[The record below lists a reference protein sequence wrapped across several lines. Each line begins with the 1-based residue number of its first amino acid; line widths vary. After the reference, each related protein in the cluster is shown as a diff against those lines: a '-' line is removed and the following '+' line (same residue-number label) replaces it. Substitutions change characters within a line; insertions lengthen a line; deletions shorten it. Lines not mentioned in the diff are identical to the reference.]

1 MVKHEQQN
9 IKALVMFS
17 GGLDSSLVI
26 RILQEQGIEM
36 EAFHYTGAFHAGQ
49 FDEYDSSA
57 KRFADRFSVR
67 LSTFKIGD
75 DFVDVLKNPRYG
87 YGSNMNPCIDCRI
100 YTLKKAKE
108 YMEKIGAAFIA
119 TGEVLGQ
126 RPMSQRKNM
135 LKLIE
140 KHSGLDRLL
149 LRPLSAKLLEP
160 TIPEE
165 KGWVDREKLF
175 DISGR
180 SRKVQIALAEK
191 YGIKDYPNPAG
202 GCLLTDPQFS
212 VRVRDLVKYDSL
224 TIDEIEF
231 LKVGRHFRLSK
242 DTKVVVGRDRDDN
255 ARILQLLKEDNII
268 LRLKDMPGPI
278 AILKGRPTAKDIEL
292 AGAITAR
299 YSKARTHNL
308 VRIAYCAL
316 DAEKRKDHLFKDK
329 RNESIFSVCPAYDE
343 DIIKYII

>member
-1 MVKHEQQN
+1 VLQKEYQN

-26 RILQEQGIEM
+26 RILQEQGIGV

-49 FDEYDSSA
+49 FDGYDSSA
-57 KRFADRFSVR
+57 KCFADSFGVK

-108 YMEKIGAAFIA
+108 YMGKIGAAFIA

-140 KHSGLDRLL
+140 KHSGLEGLL

-180 SRKVQIALAEK
+180 SRKAQIALAEK

-212 VRVRDLVKYDSL
+212 VRVRDLLKHDNL

-242 DTKVVVGRDRDDN
+242 DTKVIVGRDQDDN
-255 ARILQLLKEDNII
+255 ARILELVKEDNII
-268 LRLKDMPGPI
+268 LRLKDMPGPV
-278 AILKGRPTAKDIEL
+278 AILKGRPTDKDIEL

-308 VRIAYCAL
+308 IRISYCKVN
-316 DAEKRKDHLFKDK
+316 AEKRKDHLFNDK
-329 RNESIFSVCPAYDE
+329 RDEGIFSISPAYDE
-343 DIIKYII
+343 DIIRYII